1 MIHVQIASE
10 LTPVGV
16 EGVRWV
22 LLESTD
28 TLAPPG
34 RGIDP
39 VPAPVPAPVPEPLPE
54 PVAAPAAAPLDCTA
68 AAQIEGPGSAHPAWP
83 AGPTADGSPQRPP
96 SAPSLAAGT
105 TPHAAR
111 AERSRLALGG
121 LKLAVVGIGLMA
133 ALAWA
138 QGRWGPPGVRW
149 WFGAPLAVPVPT
161 AASTATA
168 AAAPQAAAAVM
179 PVMPIISTAAAVPSD
194 GPALALPGLQALPL
208 IELAPEAVSAP
219 PAPPLALEP
228 PR

>member
-1 MIHVQIASE
+1 M
-10 LTPVGV
+10 
-16 EGVRWV
+16 
-22 LLESTD
+22 
-28 TLAPPG
+28 
-34 RGIDP
+34 
-39 VPAPVPAPVPEPLPE
+39 
-54 PVAAPAAAPLDCTA
+54 AAPAAAPLDCTA
-68 AAQIEGPGSAHPAWP
+68 AAQIEGPGGAHPAWP
-83 AGPTADGSPQRPP
+83 AGPTADGSAQRPP

-105 TPHAAR
+105 TPHAAQ

-179 PVMPIISTAAAVPSD
+179 PVMPVMPIISTAAAVPSD